1 MFIVQ
6 CFCRNI
12 FLKLSRTAATGDL
25 MLDIDTGRGV
35 AAAGGGPTQHFT
47 VIFNTFVMMTL
58 FNEFNA
64 RKIHGQR
71 NVFQGIFTNPI
82 FYSIWIG
89 TCLSQVSNQ
98 VFLFRANCD
107 IKTTSFGIRSIN
119 PLHLYR
125 VRIIIN
131 LYSSINYKT
140 TMTSWFFNNNLRQCC
155 FILNKKSS
163 VYFV

>member
-1 MFIVQ
+1 
-6 CFCRNI
+6 
-12 FLKLSRTAATGDL
+12 

-82 FYSIWIG
+82 FYSIWVG
-89 TCLSQVSNQ
+89 TCLSQVS
-98 VFLFRANCD
+98 RARYIYLLNLC
-107 IKTTSFGIRSIN
+107 
-119 PLHLYR
+119 
-125 VRIIIN
+125 N
-131 LYSSINYKT
+131 LYAT
-140 TMTSWFFNNNLRQCC
+140 
-155 FILNKKSS
+155 
-163 VYFV
+163 

>member
-1 MFIVQ
+1 
-6 CFCRNI
+6 
-12 FLKLSRTAATGDL
+12 

-82 FYSIWIG
+82 FYSIWVG
-89 TCLSQVSNQ
+89 TCLSQVS
-98 VFLFRANCD
+98 RARY
-107 IKTTSFGIRSIN
+107 IY
-119 PLHLYR
+119 LL
-125 VRIIIN
+125 N
-131 LYSSINYKT
+131 LYAIYTRHERK
-140 TMTSWFFNNNLRQCC
+140 RCC
-155 FILNKKSS
+155 
-163 VYFV
+163 